1 MGTGRIGANRVQ
13 RNNTTSATGS
23 TETTEGYYASTIKHD
38 GTHTYPDDNG
48 KTARDVLAIS
58 NNDELIRQITKDSG
72 ARQAFEDWASGRLMG
87 ASREDYQDLSLS
99 RQIII
104 KNLDKYIDKSEL
116 YQGIQVHSLGGASV
130 LTGQDRYFVPQ
141 NLDAY
146 IGNTIQFKTQISTA
160 VAADG
165 LSIGKDVGIGR
176 GKNVDYVFNIPPGK
190 GAGMWIGDTRIN
202 GWGDRQREFILNRDT
217 VWKVTGYKKV
227 TYKESGGWGGGS
239 HNREIWQV
247 QLEYVGRER
256 HKY

>member
-1 MGTGRIGANRVQ
+1 MGTGRIGANRIQ
-13 RNNTTSATGS
+13 KNNTTSATP
-23 TETTEGYYASTIKHD
+23 EGYYASTIKHS
-38 GTHTYPDDNG
+38 GTHEYPDDNG

-58 NNDELIRQITKDSG
+58 NNDKLIRQITNDYIAQK
-72 ARQAFEDWASGRLMG
+72 AFDDWAMGRLMG
-87 ASREDYQDLSLS
+87 ASREDYQDLSQS
-99 RQIII
+99 RQNII
-104 KNLDKYIDKSEL
+104 KSLDKYIDKSEL
-116 YQGIQVHSLGGASV
+116 YQGIQVHSLGGASI
-130 LTGQDRYFVPQ
+130 LTGQGRWVVPQ

-146 IGNTIQFKTQISTA
+146 VGNTIKFKTQISTA

-176 GKNVDYVFNIPPGK
+176 GKNVDYVFNVPPGK
-190 GAGMWIGDTRIN
+190 GTGMWIGDTRIN

-217 VWKVTGYKKV
+217 VRKVTGYKKV
-227 TYKESGGWGGGS
+227 TYKETDGWDS